1 MTMSIMPIVILVIG
15 VLVLSSF
22 INVKV
27 VRFSYKDFNDPKV
40 QELRKKDPILDIK
53 LALYGGVTSSMKSI
67 DEVMANSRFYSIVLE
82 YFHNSLA
89 AKSLLENVLKA
100 ENRILAILRKSDVWW
115 YWTYHV
121 TFNKDKKAMMKSILG
136 NDTQTFADFEELK
149 KSLVKFKEEYE
160 KLTGTV
166 VNERGQ
172 DKDKQ
177 RDTVQA
183 GG

>member
-1 MTMSIMPIVILVIG
+1 MMSIMPIVILVVG

-22 INVKV
+22 ISVKV
-27 VRFSYKDFNDPKV
+27 VRFSYKDFNDPRV
-40 QELRKKDPILDIK
+40 QELRKRDPILDIK

-89 AKSLLENVLKA
+89 AKSLLESVLKA
-100 ENRILAILRKSDVWW
+100 ENRLVAILHKSDIWW

-121 TFNKDKKAMMKSILG
+121 TFNGDKAAMMRSILG
-136 NDTQTFADFEELK
+136 GDTQLFADFEELK
-149 KSLVKFKEEYE
+149 TSLVKFKEEYE

-166 VNERGQ
+166 VDERRQ
-172 DKDKQ
+172 DEDKQ
-177 RDTVQA
+177 RDSIQT
-183 GG
+183 GN